1 MMLNL
6 VRYFDSI
13 GLNVLLP
20 DQRGHGLNKELKTS
34 LGWFEQFDLLKWIEL
49 RNKDTNSNIALY
61 GLSMGAFSRLALN
74 NPLEDNVKCAVVEG
88 SLYQLKRYD

>member
-1 MMLNL
+1 MIISGGYNISTDMMLNL

-34 LGWFEQFDLLKWIEL
+34 LGWFEQFDLLKWIEFL
-49 RNKDTNSNIALY
+49 RNK
-61 GLSMGAFSRLALN
+61 R
-74 NPLEDNVKCAVVEG
+74 
-88 SLYQLKRYD
+88 YQF